1 MSDKPDR
8 ILDKYLTRKPDAP
21 TGEHAKG
28 EPAQPAS
35 SGGAGGED
43 ATDDLGCFGYFRGV
57 RDRAIM
63 LELRKK
69 DGTIAAFS
77 YAYLERADFDPSEG
91 ITLHIM
97 GKRIQI
103 KGQNLNGEARPNIR
117 LFHGITRHRVPWVQE
132 GRDDAPASADQ
143 KHAPSVSAVLW

>member
-1 MSDKPDR
+1 MSDKPDK
-8 ILDKYLTRKPDAP
+8 ILDKYLTRKPDASN
-21 TGEHAKG
+21 GERTKG
-28 EPAQPAS
+28 EPTHSATNV
-35 SGGAGGED
+35 SGGEED
-43 ATDDLGCFGYFRGV
+43 AADDLGCFGYLRGV

-117 LFHGITRHRVPWVQE
+117 LFHGITRHRVPWIQE
-132 GRDDAPASADQ
+132 AG
-143 KHAPSVSAVLW
+143 AVLPDEKAPCVQSLGW